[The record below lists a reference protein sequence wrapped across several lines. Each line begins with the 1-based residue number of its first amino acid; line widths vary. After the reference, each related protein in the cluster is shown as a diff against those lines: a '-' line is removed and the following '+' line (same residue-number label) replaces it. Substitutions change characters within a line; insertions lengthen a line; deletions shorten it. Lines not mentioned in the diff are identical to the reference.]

1 MLQLIASVIFLI
13 SISGI
18 AFILFK
24 KAPLLVKLP
33 QNGSVGFKKH
43 DFVLQIEKKIKDA
56 HFRLFEKQM
65 LLHKILSLIKVWTL
79 KIETRVDTLLHG
91 IRKKAQQ
98 LDKEVKKKK

>member
-1 MLQLIASVIFLI
+1 MLQLIVSVIFLI

-24 KAPLLVKLP
+24 KAPVLAKLP
-33 QNGSVGFKKH
+33 QHGSSGFKKH
-43 DFVLQIEKKIKDA
+43 GFVLQIEKKIKDA

-65 LLHKILSLIKVWTL
+65 LLHKILSLVKVWTL

-91 IRKKAQQ
+91 IRKKAQEI
-98 LDKEVKKKK
+98 DKKTKRKK